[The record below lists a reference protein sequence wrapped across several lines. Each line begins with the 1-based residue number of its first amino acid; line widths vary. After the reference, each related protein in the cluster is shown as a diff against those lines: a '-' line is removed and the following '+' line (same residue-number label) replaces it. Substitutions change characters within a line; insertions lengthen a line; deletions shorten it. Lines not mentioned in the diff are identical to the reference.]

1 MTARTPAQRKADQ
14 RERDKLREE
23 ERLARLLARRIT
35 LDIYKGTDYALIRS
49 MVRAGID
56 EPHDLITRLI
66 HGAASGLRTCACV
79 LAAPHASQ
87 RAGNA
92 GSIAFSLLAGVG
104 MAVFVILEIMA

>member
-1 MTARTPAQRKADQ
+1 MTVKSATERKREQ

-35 LDIYKGTDYALIRS
+35 LDIYKGTDYALVRC

-66 HGAASGLRTCACV
+66 HGADRLSDAE
-79 LAAPHASQ
+79 LAALVSLPSAS
-87 RAGNA
+87 RE
-92 GSIAFSLLAGVG
+92 
-104 MAVFVILEIMA
+104 AVTNEEQKELQF